1 MNSYVTDT
9 MALILAL
16 ERRKMPKKVKA
27 IYDEAKKGNVKIHVP
42 SIVLAELAYLSEKS
56 RIDTNIEEAKKLL
69 NSCETILEMP
79 LSMAIIETAF
89 KIDDVPELHDRLIA
103 GTAKEINAPL
113 LTNDPDI
120 NNSSFVE
127 SIWK

>member
-9 MALILAL
+9 MALILVL
-16 ERRKMPKKVKA
+16 ENRKMPKKVKA
-27 IYDEAKKGNVKIHVP
+27 IYEEAFNGVVKILIP
-42 SIVLAELAYLSEKS
+42 SIVLAELAYLSEKQ
-56 RIDTNIEEAKKLL
+56 RIDTNISEVKKLL
-69 NSCETILEMP
+69 NSCDTITELP
-79 LSMAIIETAF
+79 LSLGIIETAF
-89 KIDDVPELHDRLIA
+89 EINDVPELHDRLIA

-120 NNSSFVE
+120 NNSSYMK

>member
-9 MALILAL
+9 MALILVL
-16 ERRKMPKKVKA
+16 ENRKMPKKVKA
-27 IYDEAKKGNVKIHVP
+27 IYEEAFKGTVKILIP
-42 SIVLAELAYLSEKS
+42 SIVLAELAYLSEKK
-56 RIDTNIEEAKKLL
+56 RIDTNTSEVKKLL
-69 NSCETILEMP
+69 NSYDAITEFP
-79 LSMAIIETAF
+79 LSLRIIETAF
-89 KIDDVPELHDRLIA
+89 EINDVPELHDRLIA

-120 NNSSFVE
+120 NNSSYVK